1 MIVDLIEKLND
12 KPLPPTPMEL
22 SKLEKNKNK
31 NINMRTDEDKV
42 LMNLEQGL
50 KSLPPIPIQSPPSI
64 PIPMEVSKLEQFN
77 KQPIQSPLSIPIYF
91 ADGPMKMTGDED
103 KMLISLEQLNDTEQ
117 VLYKPIQS
125 AKYNNSDHSVTSS
138 PE

>member
-50 KSLPPIPIQSPPSI
+50 KSLPPIPIQSPPCI
-64 PIPMEVSKLEQFN
+64 PIC
-77 KQPIQSPLSIPIYF
+77 F